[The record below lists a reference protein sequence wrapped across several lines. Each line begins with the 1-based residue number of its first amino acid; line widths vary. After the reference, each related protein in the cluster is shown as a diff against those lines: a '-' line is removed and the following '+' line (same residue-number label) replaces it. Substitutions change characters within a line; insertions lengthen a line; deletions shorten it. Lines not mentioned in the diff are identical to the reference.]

1 MSNYIGQKFQAKMK
15 QTYLVYL
22 NCYRTTNNFFRGN
35 KKKCLKTTYTYI
47 INLREHQH
55 KVLTLRVCA
64 KETKG

>member
-1 MSNYIGQKFQAKMK
+1 MSNYISQKFQAKMK

-35 KKKCLKTTYTYI
+35 KKKCLKTYAYI
-47 INLREHQH
+47 INQREHQH
-55 KVLTLRVCA
+55 KVLTLKVCA